1 MLPTDFPRER
11 ASEGLGN
18 GDPLLARMK
27 RKKLEPPT
35 VRLIH
40 HSYQPSKAE
49 LEQDHRVDATFEAIA
64 KAVTR
69 TVKVEFYKPSKR
81 RR

>member
-1 MLPTDFPRER
+1 
-11 ASEGLGN
+11 
-18 GDPLLARMK
+18 MK
-27 RKKLEPPT
+27 RKKSEPPT

-49 LEQDHRVDATFEAIA
+49 LEQDHHVDATFDEIA

-69 TVKVEFYKPSKR
+69 TVKVEYYKPSKR

>member
-1 MLPTDFPRER
+1 
-11 ASEGLGN
+11 
-18 GDPLLARMK
+18 MK
-27 RKKLEPPT
+27 RKKLEAPT

-40 HSYQPSKAE
+40 RSYHPSKAE
-49 LEQDHRVDATFEAIA
+49 LEQDNRVDATFEEIA

-69 TVKVEFYKPSKR
+69 TVKVGFYKPSKR

>member
-1 MLPTDFPRER
+1 MADT
-11 ASEGLGN
+11 
-18 GDPLLARMK
+18 
-27 RKKLEPPT
+27 RKPDPPT

-40 HSYQPSKAE
+40 HSYQPSKSE
-49 LEQDHRVDATFEAIA
+49 LEQDHRVDATFEEIA

-69 TVKVEFYKPSKR
+69 TVKVEFYQPPKR

>member
-1 MLPTDFPRER
+1 
-11 ASEGLGN
+11 
-18 GDPLLARMK
+18 MK
-27 RKKLEPPT
+27 RKKLESRT

-49 LEQDHRVDATFEAIA
+49 LEQDHRVDATFEEFA

-69 TVKVEFYKPSKR
+69 TVKVEFH
-81 RR
+81 

>member
-11 ASEGLGN
+11 ASEWLGN

-27 RKKLEPPT
+27 RKKLESRT

-49 LEQDHRVDATFEAIA
+49 LEQDHRVDATFEEFA

-69 TVKVEFYKPSKR
+69 TVKVEFH
-81 RR
+81 